1 MDQSF
6 HHHNVGCINMS
17 SSKYHEIKRK
27 VQADKEARL
36 NIVLELI
43 ANGVVI
49 EDPEKIH
56 IRGKLVCG
64 ENVKLDI
71 NIIIEGDVVL
81 GDNVTVGANS
91 ILNNCTIGK
100 GSSINP
106 FSLIEDASIGDHC
119 FVGPYGRLRPG
130 SKVGDNVQ
138 IGNFVE
144 IKNANVA
151 SMCRINHHSF
161 VGDADLAENVTI
173 GAGTITCNHD
183 GIRVNRTTIEDG
195 AYIGSGCNLIAPLK
209 INANSTIAS
218 GSTITEEVPGD
229 TLTLARS
236 RQVTIE
242 NWKEAKSKK

>member
-1 MDQSF
+1 MD
-6 HHHNVGCINMS
+6 NYKINDAKDRS
-17 SSKYHEIKRK
+17 
-27 VQADKEARL
+27 QKERE
-36 NIVLELI
+36 VLLKKAYKLI
-43 ANGVVI
+43 AAGVVVR
-49 EDPEKIH
+49 DPQRLD
-56 IRGKLVCG
+56 IRGTLVCG
-64 ENVKLDI
+64 KGVEIDI
-71 NIIIEGDVVL
+71 NVIFEGDVMLEDGVII
-81 GDNVTVGANS
+81 GANC
-91 ILNNCTIGK
+91 ILRNCKVGK
-100 GSSINP
+100 DTQINP
-106 FSLIEDASIGDHC
+106 FSLVEESIIGEKS

-130 SKVGDNVQ
+130 SKIEDNVQ

>member
-1 MDQSF
+1 MENYTIADAKR
-6 HHHNVGCINMS
+6 S
-17 SSKYHEIKRK
+17 S
-27 VQADKEARL
+27 QKEREAQL
-36 NIVLELI
+36 KKAYKLV
-43 ANGVVI
+43 AAGVVVR
-49 EDPEKIH
+49 DPKRLD
-56 IRGKLVCG
+56 IRGTLLCG
-64 ENVKLDI
+64 KGVEIDI
-71 NIIIEGDVVL
+71 NVVFEGDVMLEDGVII
-81 GDNVTVGANS
+81 GANC
-91 ILNNCTIGK
+91 ILRNCKIGK
-100 GSSINP
+100 DTQINP
-106 FSLIEDASIGDHC
+106 FSLVEESIIGEKS

-144 IKNANVA
+144 IKNANIA
-151 SMCRINHHSF
+151 SKCRINHHSF

-242 NWKEAKSKK
+242 NWKRQKSEK